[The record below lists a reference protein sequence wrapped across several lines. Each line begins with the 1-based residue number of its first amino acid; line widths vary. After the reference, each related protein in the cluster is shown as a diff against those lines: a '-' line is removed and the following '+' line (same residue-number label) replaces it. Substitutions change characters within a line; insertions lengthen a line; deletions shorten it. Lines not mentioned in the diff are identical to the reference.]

1 MENKTTVSSK
11 SAIPDFAARAVVRR
25 ECVRNPYSHFNIQQ
39 IVGGFVVRAIEVGCD
54 SRTQKRLTIR
64 AEEDIAVQAF
74 AKREI
79 DARHVIGHYHWAT
92 RIVRDVL
99 QVLHQRIGDDPVLK
113 WRSQLG
119 ANMVDFKVLALNQ
132 SPRFCY
138 AANQSCGSSRDVAS
152 AASE

>member
-1 MENKTTVSSK
+1 M
-11 SAIPDFAARAVVRR
+11 RR

-119 ANMVDFKVLALNQ
+119 ANMVDFKVLALVRCERPNGPQ
-132 SPRFCY
+132 VRGIDTRDPAEVKRRPKRRRR
-138 AANQSCGSSRDVAS
+138 SSGA
-152 AASE
+152 